1 MQTARRQLL
10 TFAHPQ
16 LDGFTG
22 KLIMRRREFITLL
35 GGTATAWPLAAR
47 AQQSDPMRRIGVILP
62 AAADDA
68 DFQTFYG
75 AFLQM
80 LAQLGWSI
88 GTNVRVEARWAT
100 ANAAS
105 IRTHT
110 AELVA
115 LAPDVILAHG
125 GSTISPL
132 QQATRTIPIVFSTA
146 GDPVA
151 AGFADSL
158 ARPGGNITGFMNAE
172 YSMAAK
178 WLELLK
184 RMAPSVTQA
193 AILRDPRVPSGL
205 GQFSAI
211 QTAAVSLRI
220 EVSPINV
227 RDVSEIERDL
237 AAFAGSPN
245 GGLIVIGSSSAQ
257 QHRNLI
263 VSLAARH
270 KLPAVYFTRLF
281 VSAGGLL
288 SYGVDFIDQYRR
300 AAGYVDRILKGEK
313 PSELPIQAPVKYQL
327 VVNLK
332 AAKAIGLTISPS
344 ILTSADEVIE

>member
-1 MQTARRQLL
+1 VTTRR
-10 TFAHPQ
+10 T
-16 LDGFTG
+16 
-22 KLIMRRREFITLL
+22 FITLV
-35 GGTATAWPLAAR
+35 GAAAAAWPLAAS
-47 AQQSDPMRRIGVILP
+47 AQQSDRVRRVAVLLP

-68 DFQTFYG
+68 EFQTFYG
-75 AFLQM
+75 ALLQT

-88 GTNVRVEARWAT
+88 GSNVQVDVRWAT
-100 ANAAS
+100 GNAAN
-105 IRTHT
+105 IRKHA

-115 LAPDVILAHG
+115 LGPDVILAHG
-125 GSTISPL
+125 GSTVSPM
-132 QQATRTIPIVFSTA
+132 QQATRTIPIVFTVA

-158 ARPGGNITGFMNAE
+158 ARPGGNITGFMTAE
-172 YSMAAK
+172 YSTAGK

-184 RMAPSVTQA
+184 QVAPSVTRV

-205 GQFSAI
+205 GQYSAI
-211 QTAAVSLRI
+211 QTAAVSLHI

-227 RDVSEIERDL
+227 RDISEIERDV
-237 AAFAGSPN
+237 AAFARQQRNP
-245 GGLIVIGSSSAQ
+245 IVA
-257 QHRNLI
+257 
-263 VSLAARH
+263 LATRH

-281 VSAGGLL
+281 VSVGGLV

-313 PSELPIQAPVKYQL
+313 PSELPIQAPVKYQM

-332 AAKAIGLTISPS
+332 AAKAIGLTIPPS
-344 ILTSADEVIE
+344 VLTSADEVIE